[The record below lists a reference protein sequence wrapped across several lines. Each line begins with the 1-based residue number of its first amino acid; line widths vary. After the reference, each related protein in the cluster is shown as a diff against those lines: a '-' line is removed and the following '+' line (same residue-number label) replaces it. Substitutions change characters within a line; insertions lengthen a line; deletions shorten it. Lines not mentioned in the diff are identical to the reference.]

1 MIDPI
6 PPRIGDLNLI
16 HAKQGTLG
24 INSIK
29 NPEIFPGTFGTDFR
43 LVQYVLNTELPKL
56 EKWHQFDEHH
66 LVFKFKVP
74 GRDPRVRNG
83 LDVEFDQHL
92 KLTLLINP
100 DEETFDGD
108 HVGMLFIPFY
118 ENNKN
123 INFNEV
129 EDSLTADSYF
139 VIAANEAV
147 ENIFEMMFYFIRM
160 RKIIIRQQIGVKGD
174 IDLL

>member
-1 MIDPI
+1 MIDPM

-16 HAKQGTLG
+16 HTRQGMLG
-24 INSIK
+24 LSVLRT
-29 NPEIFPGTFGTDFR
+29 PDIFPGGFGTDLR
-43 LVQYVLNTELPKL
+43 LVQYVLNTEIPKL

-66 LVFKFKVP
+66 AVFKFKVP
-74 GRDPRVRNG
+74 GRAPETRFG
-83 LDVEFDQHL
+83 LDVEFNQHL
-92 KLTLLINP
+92 KLTLLINLN
-100 DEETFDGD
+100 EETFDGE

-129 EDSLTADSYF
+129 EDSLTPDSYF
-139 VIAANEAV
+139 VIRASEAV

-160 RKIIIRQQIGVKGD
+160 REIIIRQEIGVKRGD
-174 IDLL
+174 ML